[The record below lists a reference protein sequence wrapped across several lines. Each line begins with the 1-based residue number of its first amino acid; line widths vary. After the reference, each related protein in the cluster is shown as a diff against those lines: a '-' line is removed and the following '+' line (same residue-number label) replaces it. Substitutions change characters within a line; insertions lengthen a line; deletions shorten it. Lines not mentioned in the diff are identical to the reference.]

1 MPRTNHTPRGTPGDN
16 GWQATAAS
24 HSIAPMPHPTALL
37 AEIAADLSSGS
48 DLQALLQRFLEPVMR
63 LAGARAGAVRV
74 LSDDG
79 RRLEL
84 VSEVGLPQHVACA
97 ERAVDRHCGVCGAA
111 ADGDR
116 IAWSRNVESCA
127 RRSAAVYFGRECRRV
142 MAVPLQHRA
151 RTLGIYNLFFE
162 RDEEPPAEIGT
173 VLKSVGELLGLALHN
188 ARLERDNLRA
198 TIAGERQMMAAEVH
212 DSVAQTLAFVKM
224 RMPLLEEAVLGHDDE
239 RSLRYIG
246 EVRQA
251 LSQAHGSLREII
263 SHFRAPLDPRGLL
276 HALRASAEGFR
287 LRTGVEIEF
296 DNRAGRLV
304 LSAAQ
309 EAQVFHIVQEA
320 LANIEKHAGARHV
333 RLAVE
338 LRGAELE
345 VVVEDDGAGFAA
357 GDGAPGHHGMKIMD
371 ERARRLGGTLV
382 LGEREGGGARVCLRF
397 PLRAPAPQ
405 AGS

>member
-1 MPRTNHTPRGTPGDN
+1 MH
-16 GWQATAAS
+16 
-24 HSIAPMPHPTALL
+24 HPTALL
-37 AEIAADLSSGS
+37 AEITADLSAGS
-48 DLQALLQRFLEPVMR
+48 DLPALLKRFLEPVVR

-74 LSDDG
+74 LSEDG

-84 VSEVGLPQHVACA
+84 VSEVGLPAQVSGA

-111 ADGDR
+111 ADGDG
-116 IAWSRNVESCA
+116 IAWSRNLESCA
-127 RRSAAVYFGRECRRV
+127 RRSAAAYFGHDCRRV

-151 RTLGIYNLFFE
+151 RVLGIYNLFFE
-162 RDEEPPAEIGT
+162 RDEEPAAEVAK
-173 VLKSVGELLGLALHN
+173 VLKSVGELLGLALHD
-188 ARLERDNLRA
+188 ARLERENLRA

-224 RMPLLEEAVLGHDDE
+224 RMPLLEEAVLDHDDA
-239 RSLRYIG
+239 RSMRYIG

-276 HALRASAEGFR
+276 HALQASAEGFR
-287 LRTGVEIEF
+287 LRTGVEIRF
-296 DNRAGRLV
+296 DNRAGRLS
-304 LSAAQ
+304 LTAAQ

-320 LANIEKHAGARHV
+320 LANTEKHAAARHA

-338 LRGAELE
+338 QHDDELE
-345 VVVEDDGAGFAA
+345 VVVEDDGAGFTAC
-357 GDGAPGHHGMKIMD
+357 DGAPGHHGMKIMD
-371 ERARRLGGTLV
+371 ERARRLGGRLE

-397 PLRAPAPQ
+397 PLQPAAARP
-405 AGS
+405 